1 MSPEE
6 LPEPCQ
12 QGELVAFVSSADGF
26 DFLKIGESMLEGQSP
41 PFIGEGGVATD
52 ERSSDPAACMEAPVM

>member
-1 MSPEE
+1 MTDWLSP
-6 LPEPCQ
+6 
-12 QGELVAFVSSADGF
+12 DGF

-52 ERSSDPAACMEAPVM
+52 ERSSDPAACMKAPVM